1 MNENREEY
9 QAKITNDFIEKLNID
24 LDREY
29 SIDEVNEI
37 LNKHNLK
44 GTVLKFEPTKP
55 HTGGMIIATL
65 VYMEMII
72 SDAVKKGIC
81 LHEQKNSI
89 CNK

>member
-9 QAKITNDFIEKLNID
+9 QAKITKDFMEKINID

-37 LNKHNLK
+37 LNK

-72 SDAVKKGIC
+72 SDAVKEGIC
-81 LHEQKNSI
+81 LHEQKNNI